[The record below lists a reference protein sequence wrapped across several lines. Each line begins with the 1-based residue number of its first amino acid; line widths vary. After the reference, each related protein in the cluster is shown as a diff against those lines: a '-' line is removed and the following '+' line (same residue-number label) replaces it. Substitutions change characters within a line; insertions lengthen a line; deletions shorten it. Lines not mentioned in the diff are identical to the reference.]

1 MKKTFLITGANSG
14 IGKEVALQ
22 LAKFGHHVIMI
33 CRDEIKGQAAL
44 DEIKIAS
51 TSNSIDLLVA
61 DLSSQAEIQLLA
73 KTVRERYP
81 ALHGLVNNAGVVIT
95 TRTLSVDGIE
105 MTLATNHLG
114 PFLLINLLLDLLKAS
129 APARIVNVSSAIHK
143 WGVIDLQD
151 LQFETRLYQFMRV
164 YAQSK
169 LLMNL
174 ATFELARRLEGSIV
188 TVNCLHPG
196 AVNTHLGSANAKNI
210 ALKILDRFI
219 KYFMLSPEKAAK
231 TPVYLAMSP
240 DVEGVTGQYFH
251 QCRSVSASP
260 TSYDKELAE
269 QVWKISHKLVG
280 LSE

>member
-174 ATFELARRLEGSIV
+174 ATFELARRLEGSSV

-240 DVEGVTGQYFH
+240 D
-251 QCRSVSASP
+251 
-260 TSYDKELAE
+260 DKELAD